1 MQRKVS
7 KAPQSEAKH
16 SKAKQCRAKHRK
28 SKAKQRL
35 AAEYT
40 RHPSMPLF
48 ASGQCWGSVKSCL
61 AVESVLR
68 LCVRG
73 CSCSCS
79 CSGCGFVNANGR
91 CLLGLE
97 CEGAVQWGEGN
108 SESKCEITATGRRG
122 AELSLPSFS
131 VIVCSSLYVYVFVC
145 ECMLMLLCASAR
157 MRLLIE

>member
-1 MQRKVS
+1 MK
-7 KAPQSEAKH
+7 QSTAQQSSVERSTA
-16 SKAKQCRAKHRK
+16 
-28 SKAKQRL
+28 KAKQRL

-79 CSGCGFVNANGR
+79 GCGFVNANGR

-97 CEGAVQWGEGN
+97 CEGAAQWGEGGCN

-131 VIVCSSLYVYVFVC
+131 VIVCSSLYVYRFVC
-145 ECMLMLLCASAR
+145 ECMLMPLCASAR